1 MLSMEEL
8 QLEEDE
14 LRKEITALPEDKR
27 KEYYRL
33 EDKRIKDPDT
43 YAVLNYFFLAGLHH
57 FYLGNDLKG
66 ILNAMAML
74 IGIILFGM
82 FGWVLI
88 LIVLI
93 VELPQLFRSQT
104 IVQAHN
110 NKVMRETLNEVRFG
124 RRVG

>member
-8 QLEEDE
+8 QQEEDE

>member
-8 QLEEDE
+8 QQEEDE

-33 EDKRIKDPDT
+33 EDKRVKDPDT

-57 FYLGNDLKG
+57 FYLGNDIKG

-74 IGIILFGM
+74 IGILLFGM

-88 LIVLI
+88 VIVLI

>member
-1 MLSMEEL
+1 MDEL
-8 QLEEDE
+8 KQEEDAI
-14 LRKEITALPEDKR
+14 RKEITALPDAKR

-57 FYLGNDLKG
+57 FYLGNELKG

-74 IGIILFGM
+74 IGILLFGM

-93 VELPQLFRSQT
+93 IELPQLFRSQT

-110 NKVMRETLNEVRFG
+110 NKVMRETLNEVKFG
-124 RRVG
+124 RSQ

>member
-1 MLSMEEL
+1 MLSMDEL
-8 QLEEDE
+8 KQEEDAI
-14 LRKEITALPEDKR
+14 RKEITALPDAKR

-57 FYLGNDLKG
+57 FYLGNELKG

-74 IGIILFGM
+74 IGILLFGM

-93 VELPQLFRSQT
+93 IELPQLFRSQT

-110 NKVMRETLNEVRFG
+110 NKVMRETLNEVKFG
-124 RRVG
+124 RSQ

>member
-1 MLSMEEL
+1 MLSMDEL
-8 QLEEDE
+8 KQEEDAI
-14 LRKEITALPEDKR
+14 RKEITALPDAKR

-57 FYLGNDLKG
+57 FYLGNELKG

-93 VELPQLFRSQT
+93 IELPQLFRSQT

-110 NKVMRETLNEVRFG
+110 NKVMRETLNEVKFG
-124 RRVG
+124 RSQ